1 MLGWLPWKEL
11 GLAAAILG
19 VLVGASGEVLFVK
32 SMRFWGVD
40 LALFSAFLVQSYWPL
55 VAVGAWG
62 PMAARKA
69 AADNRCYSIPW
80 PRLRAYMVLGVVTT
94 AANTLRLLALSML
107 PASIFVVASSSDIVF
122 NILFSRLFLKKRFG
136 AWHYTAAVLATVGMS
151 IVAAG
156 SKPSSACH
164 APPCHSS
171 LLPGLACTVVAA
183 ALVAANA
190 VLAECV
196 LKDQKV
202 PGMFGA
208 LELAMFYSIVPS
220 VLTPILVM
228 ATGEWKQWGPVL
240 GNVGLHGSTAA
251 FAMVCSGAVM
261 SKLVSRTGRFVVIRE
276 KSAFFFAM
284 LNSAVRLA
292 TAMAAYVVL
301 GEAFSWAK
309 GAAVAIVGLA
319 LAAYLRGNF
328 LAKQT
333 AEPDST
339 ELRGALLGES
349 AAIQVVSQD
358 WSPSTSSTSRPGS
371 GRGGGS
377 ADEVELVPYDILA
390 AVMPARGNE

>member
-1 MLGWLPWKEL
+1 
-11 GLAAAILG
+11 
-19 VLVGASGEVLFVK
+19 
-32 SMRFWGVD
+32 
-40 LALFSAFLVQSYWPL
+40 
-55 VAVGAWG
+55 
-62 PMAARKA
+62 
-69 AADNRCYSIPW
+69 
-80 PRLRAYMVLGVVTT
+80 MVLGVVTT

-292 TAMAAYVVL
+292 TAMAAYV
-301 GEAFSWAK
+301 GEGCLTLSSLHAAGNCFAQPVCTPVQCNPLVPRGSPRALQFWAK
-309 GAAVAIVGLA
+309 LSAGPRGRQWQSSGWHWPPTFAETSSRSRLLSRTAQNFAERCSGSLRRSKWCLRTGRPQRRRRAGLARAGGAAQ
-319 LAAYLRGNF
+319 R
-328 LAKQT
+328 T
-333 AEPDST
+333 RS
-339 ELRGALLGES
+339 S
-349 AAIQVVSQD
+349 
-358 WSPSTSSTSRPGS
+358 WSRTTFWR
-371 GRGGGS
+371 
-377 ADEVELVPYDILA
+377 L
-390 AVMPARGNE
+390 